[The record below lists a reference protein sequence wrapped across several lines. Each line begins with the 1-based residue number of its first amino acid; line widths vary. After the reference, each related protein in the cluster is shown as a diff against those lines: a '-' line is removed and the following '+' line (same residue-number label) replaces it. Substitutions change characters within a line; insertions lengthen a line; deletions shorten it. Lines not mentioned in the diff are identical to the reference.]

1 LQPLRR
7 VDDYADLP
15 DRIRNQIRRYLK
27 NCANNV
33 EYYQNTFKGASLRV
47 EDLHKLP
54 IVTSRELASAPSAFI
69 ASPEHVVQVCSSGG
83 TGGRPKMLFR
93 TRKDLESSVRVTER
107 MFRVCGIESS
117 DRVVILQPF
126 DIWNIGH
133 LALRALIAIG
143 AKSFPL
149 GISCTNDQV
158 LDIIFENDCNVLY
171 SSPSRAV
178 DLVVLSQGR
187 SRTGVPVQRVL
198 CAGEPV
204 LPQHRAAISEGWG
217 AQVYSI
223 YGSEETDGIGVECSA
238 SEGFHLVNDHLLLEV
253 LDPNALTPAEQDE
266 GAAAYTLLGSTGTVL
281 VRYVLGDIV
290 RVIPGE
296 CSCGS
301 AYPRIAVVGR
311 LGQSLHLYD
320 GITVPLSEI
329 EYAIR
334 DALGSDKPFQVVL
347 SHQPGRDRI
356 GLHLVWRGEAG
367 SGRSRILRS
376 LLASNRELNRAYTY
390 EKKVEIDVI
399 LHDDPSGL
407 KQTQRGK
414 TPRLIDERRYG
425 GSYQDR

>member
-1 LQPLRR
+1 MRPLARAG
-7 VDDYADLP
+7 DYAGLP
-15 DRIRNQIRRYLK
+15 DRSRGRIRRYLE
-27 NCANNV
+27 NCASNV
-33 EYYQNTFKGASLRV
+33 EYYHNTFKGARLRV

-54 IVTSRELASAPSAFI
+54 IVTSRELASAPSAFV
-69 ASPEHVVQVCSSGG
+69 ASPEQVVQVCSSGG

-107 MFRVCGIESS
+107 MFGVCGIESS

-143 AKSFPL
+143 ARSFPL

-158 LDIIFENDCNVLY
+158 LDTILENDCNVLY

-178 DLVVLSQGR
+178 DLVVLSQER
-187 SRTGVPVQRVL
+187 SRNGAPIQKVL

-204 LPQHRAAISEGWG
+204 LPQHRARIFEGWG
-217 AQVYSI
+217 AQVYSV

-238 SEGFHLVNDHLLLEV
+238 SEGFHLVNDDLLLEV

-266 GAAAYTLLGSTGTVL
+266 GAAAYTLLGNTGTVL

-290 RVIPGE
+290 RLVPGE

-301 AYPRIAVVGR
+301 AYPRIAIIGR

-334 DALGSDKPFQVVL
+334 DALGTDKPFQVML

-356 GLHLVWRGEAG
+356 GLHVVSREEAG
-367 SGRSRILRS
+367 PARSRILAS

-390 EKKVEIDVI
+390 EKKVEVDVT

-407 KQTQRGK
+407 KQTRRGK
-414 TPRLIDERRYG
+414 TPRLIDERSYG
-425 GSYQDR
+425 GSHQDR